1 MAEQAV
7 DPKAIAATTDARLA
21 GNGGAR
27 SLSVG
32 LVAVAAL
39 AVGVG
44 VGVGIG
50 AGVWTPQLTP
60 PAFKPLAWF
69 TAVSVGQR
77 TGVPLTMTAHS
88 VAGGFLYVNLTL
100 PRDSLAD
107 LMMVRWDAVEGGSLY
122 STAATAALFD
132 AYARGHEDFGED
144 FNIDSVVNPDASPV
158 YEPRGMMLAA
168 ATVMIRTVCG
178 TDDSY
183 AWHVT

>member
-1 MAEQAV
+1 MTEQAV
-7 DPKAIAATTDARLA
+7 GPKAIAATTVDARTA

-27 SLSVG
+27 SICSLG

-39 AVGVG
+39 AVGIG

-50 AGVWTPQLTP
+50 AGVWTP
-60 PAFKPLAWF
+60 PAYKPLAWY

-77 TGVPLTMTAHS
+77 TGVPLTMAAHS
-88 VAGGFLYVNLTL
+88 VTGGFLYVNLTL

-107 LMMVRWDAVEGGSLY
+107 LMMTRWDALEGGSRY

-132 AYARGHEDFGED
+132 AYARGYEEYGED
-144 FNIDSVVNPDASPV
+144 FNPDSVVDPNASPV
-158 YEPRGMMLAA
+158 YEPRGMRLAA
-168 ATVMIRTVCG
+168 ATVMLRTVCG

-183 AWHVT
+183 A

>member
-1 MAEQAV
+1 MTDPV
-7 DPKAIAATTDARLA
+7 DPKTIAATVDARA
-21 GNGGAR
+21 VGGAGKGAGPFP
-27 SLSVG
+27 VA
-32 LVAVAAL
+32 LVAVAAV
-39 AVGVG
+39 AVGIG

-50 AGVWTPQLTP
+50 AGVWSAAP
-60 PAFKPLAWF
+60 PAIEPLAWY

-77 TGVPLTMTAHS
+77 TGVPLTMAAHS

-107 LMMVRWDAVEGGSLY
+107 LMMTRWDALEGGSRY

-132 AYARGHEDFGED
+132 AYARGYEEYGED
-144 FNIDSVVNPDASPV
+144 FNPDSVVDPNSSPV
-158 YEPRGMMLAA
+158 YEPRGMRLAA
-168 ATVMIRTVCG
+168 ATVMLRTVCG

>member
-1 MAEQAV
+1 MTEQAV
-7 DPKAIAATTDARLA
+7 DPKAIAATTMDARTA

-27 SLSVG
+27 PLSVG

-39 AVGVG
+39 AVGIG

-50 AGVWTPQLTP
+50 AGVWTP
-60 PAFKPLAWF
+60 PAYQPLAWY

-77 TGVPLTMTAHS
+77 TGVPLTMAAHS
-88 VAGGFLYVNLTL
+88 VTGGFLYVNLTL

-132 AYARGHEDFGED
+132 AYARGHEEYGED
-144 FNIDSVVNPDASPV
+144 FNIDNVVNPNASPV

-168 ATVMIRTVCG
+168 ATVMIRTVWG